1 MTDSASDPS
10 MSSPLE
16 IHSVDPDRSDAAT
29 SSDATL
35 LVISAGE
42 HRLAEISVQLAED
55 LEGAPGPSGL
65 VGHLRIAEEADAA
78 GPGAADPGADGHDAE
93 HAATT
98 LLRHACRHLEEQGVR
113 RVLGPMNGSTWAP
126 YRLVIDPAP
135 GGETEPQPPFLME
148 PNNPPHWPRLF
159 EDAGFQVRSEYVSA
173 RVTDLTRAHPR
184 RAESLAAL
192 EAQGVEL
199 APIQMDRFDEE
210 LADIHRLSLEAFAGN
225 PLYSPLSWEAFRAMY
240 TKVKP
245 LLDPQLVQLART
257 ADGTLAGFFFALPD
271 TTDPGRL
278 ILKTVAVANAHR
290 GTGLGVLLL
299 DEPRRLARE
308 HGYSELIHALMHVD
322 NPSARISRHS
332 GEVFRRYA
340 LFQWIP

>member
-1 MTDSASDPS
+1 FVLPGEQA
-10 MSSPLE
+10 PLA
-16 IHSVDPDRSDAAT
+16 PG
-29 SSDATL
+29 ATL
-35 LVISAGE
+35 LVITEGGRPLAGV
-42 HRLAEISVQLAED
+42 SVQLAED
-55 LEGAPGPSGL
+55 LEGAPGRSGM
-65 VGHLRIAEEADAA
+65 VGHLRIAEAAGTA
-78 GPGAADPGADGHDAE
+78 GPGTDGHRAGDPVTGDPHAHGTNAA

-98 LLRHACRHLEEQGVR
+98 LLRHACSHLAKNGAR

-126 YRLVIDPAP
+126 YRLVTDPAP
-135 GGETEPQPPFLME
+135 GGAAEPQPPFLME
-148 PNNPPHWPRLF
+148 PRNPPHWPELF
-159 EDAGFQVRSEYVSA
+159 REAGFQVRSEYVSA
-173 RVTDLTRAHPR
+173 RVTDLARAHPR

-199 APIQMDRFDEE
+199 APIRMDRFEEE

-225 PLYSPLSWEAFRAMY
+225 PLYSPLPWEAFRAMY
-240 TKVKP
+240 TGVRP
-245 LLDPQLVQLART
+245 LLNPELVQLART
-257 ADGTLAGFFFALPD
+257 KGGTLAGFFFALPD

-308 HGYSELIHALMHVD
+308 HGHLELIHALMHVD